1 MNSMQRHQVNAIL
14 EQFGAQ
20 VGLEECAL
28 DEHGTAQLAFDDVFV
43 SLLLDEER
51 GALLL
56 LATVGRPQASAE
68 LYGWLLDA
76 NLFWLGARGAT
87 LARDPAGRSI
97 VLQRSLPVAGLDL
110 KQLETEFE
118 SLVGAAEELRRR
130 LTQHEAGTTA
140 ERGEEPQALQ
150 LMQHLLRA

>member
-1 MNSMQRHQVNAIL
+1 MNSTQQNQVNAIL

-43 SLLLDEER
+43 NLLLDEER

-68 LYGWLLDA
+68 IYGWLLDA

-110 KQLETEFE
+110 KQFEAELE
-118 SLVGAAEELRRR
+118 SQVGTAEELRRR
-130 LTQHEAGTTA
+130 LAQYEAGTA
-140 ERGEEPQALQ
+140 DGGGEPGALQ